1 MFIIGGYPFIVKVLF
16 FFSCRRAIS
25 VTTYRPGDLQG
36 LENNPCLLIRPGIL
50 IAPEMWVL

>member
-1 MFIIGGYPFIVKVLF
+1 MFIIGGYPFMVKGLF
-16 FFSCRRAIS
+16 FNYRRAIN
-25 VTTYRPGDLQG
+25 VTTYRPGDLQS